1 MKRLSLCT
9 LLASALLLP
18 LVSCKKDSPT
28 PPPTP
33 TPTPPP
39 TPNPPTPNPPTP
51 SIPSLSHV
59 TRVLEY
65 RPAPGQFVNTLPEY
79 KDGDSQETMNK
90 KALALVGGS
99 NSSIITLGSWG
110 GYVVVG
116 FDHTI
121 ANVAGKRDFRV
132 LGNTFVGGSE
142 AGIVYVAY
150 DKNKNGKP
158 DTDEWYE
165 IAGSATLDPTKET
178 WYNDQVA
185 RKFDVKT
192 YRDYTVTYQHPTAE
206 TPKEIAEYV
215 RWRDNKGGSGWIPK
229 NSYHEQTYYPQWIK
243 ESSYTLSGTR
253 LPQNGYNKQTAD
265 NPFFV
270 CLAFG
275 YGYADNVPN
284 TDKGAT
290 IDIDWAIDKSG
301 KPVHLPGVD
310 FVRVQTGI
318 LQVNGW
324 IGENSTEFAGI
335 QDLHVLKEDI
345 PTK

>member
-1 MKRLSLCT
+1 
-9 LLASALLLP
+9 
-18 LVSCKKDSPT
+18 
-28 PPPTP
+28 
-33 TPTPPP
+33 
-39 TPNPPTPNPPTP
+39 
-51 SIPSLSHV
+51 
-59 TRVLEY
+59 
-65 RPAPGQFVNTLPEY
+65 
-79 KDGDSQETMNK
+79 MNK
-90 KALALVGGS
+90 KALALVSGGKS
-99 NSSIITLGSWG
+99 DLITLGSWG
-110 GYVVVG
+110 GYIVVG

-132 LGNTFVGGSE
+132 LGNSLVGGSE

-165 IAGSATLDPTKET
+165 IAGSATLDPTK
-178 WYNDQVA
+178 
-185 RKFDVKT
+185 
-192 YRDYTVTYQHPTAE
+192 
-206 TPKEIAEYV
+206 
-215 RWRDNKGGSGWIPK
+215 
-229 NSYHEQTYYPQWIK
+229 TYYPQWNT
-243 ESSYTLSGTR
+243 ESYYTLSGTR
-253 LPQNGYNKQTAD
+253 LPQKGYNKQTAE

-290 IDIDWAIDKSG
+290 IDIDWAIDKAG

-310 FVRVQTGI
+310 FVRVQTGV

-324 IGENSTEFAGI
+324 LGENSTEFAGI
-335 QDLHVLKEDI
+335 QDLHVLKENI

>member
-18 LVSCKKDSPT
+18 LGSCKTD
-28 PPPTP
+28 

-39 TPNPPTPNPPTP
+39 PTKPFSPG
-51 SIPSLSHV
+51 V
-59 TRVLEY
+59 TRVLDY
-65 RPAPGQFVNTLPEY
+65 RPAPGQFVNKLPMYE
-79 KDGDSQETMNK
+79 DGDTQETMNK
-90 KALALVGGS
+90 KVLALVGGS
-99 NSSIITLGSWG
+99 NSSVITLGSWG

-132 LGNTFVGGSE
+132 LGNTFVGSSE

-158 DTDEWYE
+158 DADEWYE
-165 IAGSATLDPTKET
+165 IAGSATLDPTKES
-178 WYNDQVA
+178 WYNDQMG

-192 YRDYTVTYQHPTAE
+192 YRDYAVSYQRPTAE
-206 TPKEIAEYV
+206 TPKEIAEYI
-215 RWRDNKGGSGWIPK
+215 RWRDNKGGNGWIPK
-229 NSYHEQTYYPQWIK
+229 NSFHEQTYYPQWIK

-253 LPQNGYNKQTAD
+253 LPQNAYNKGTAKD
-265 NPFFV
+265 PLFFG
-270 CLAFG
+270 LAFG

-284 TDKGAT
+284 TDRGAT
-290 IDIDWAIDKSG
+290 IDIDWAIDKAG

-310 FVRVQTGI
+310 FVRVQTGV

-335 QDLHVLKEDI
+335 QDLHILKEDI